1 MKDAT
6 IAVHGGQGVDKD
18 THSRALPIYQTA
30 SYLFDN
36 TEHAA
41 ALFGLTQAG
50 NIYTRLQN
58 PTTDVLE
65 KRISMLDKGVGAIA
79 TASGM
84 SAIMY
89 SVLNIVSAGDEIV
102 SSTAL
107 YGGTYTLFPH
117 LFKNM
122 GINAKFVSTNKIE
135 DYEKAITSKTKL
147 IYAETLA
154 NPKLNIL
161 DVEKLAELAHSY
173 NIPLIVDNTV
183 PTPYLLKPVDFG
195 ADIVVYSAT
204 KFLGGHGTTLA
215 GLLVDSGKFDW
226 EKSGKFPGLV
236 EPDETYHGV
245 SYTKNYKN
253 MAYIIKARVSLMRD
267 TGAVLSPMSSFL
279 ITQGM
284 ETLHVRMKQH
294 CENALKVAKFLESHK
309 NVAWVTYPGLPSHND
324 YNLVE
329 KYLPKGQGA
338 MIGFGIKG
346 GKEAG
351 AKFINNVKLLS
362 HLANIGD
369 AKSLVIHPASTTH
382 AQLTEEE
389 QLACGVSPD
398 YIRLSIG
405 IEDIEDILED
415 IDNALNNIQ

>member
-6 IAVHGGQGVDKD
+6 IAVHGGQNVDKD

-41 ALFGLTQAG
+41 NLFGLKEAG

-65 KRISMLDKGVGAIA
+65 KRITMLDKGVGAIA

-107 YGGTYTLFPH
+107 YGGTYTLFSH

-135 DYEKAITSKTKL
+135 DYEKAITPKTKL

-161 DVEKLAELAHSY
+161 DVEKLADLAHSY

-183 PTPYLLKPVDFG
+183 PTPYLLKSVDFG

-226 EKSGKFPGLV
+226 EKLGKFPGLV
-236 EPDETYHGV
+236 DPDETYHGV
-245 SYTKNYKN
+245 SYTKSYKN

-294 CENALKVAKFLESHK
+294 CENALKIAKFLESHK
-309 NVAWVTYPGLPSHND
+309 NVAWVTYPGLPSHPD

-389 QLACGVSPD
+389 QIACGVSPD

-405 IEDIEDILED
+405 IEDAEDILED
-415 IDNALNNIQ
+415 INQALEKI

>member
-6 IAVHGGQGVDKD
+6 IAVHGGQNVDKD

-30 SYLFDN
+30 SYMFDN

-41 ALFGLTQAG
+41 NLFGLKEAG

-65 KRISMLDKGVGAIA
+65 KRISLLDNGVGAIA

-89 SVLNIVSAGDEIV
+89 SVLNIVSSGDEIV

-107 YGGTYTLFPH
+107 YGGTYTLFSH

-135 DYEKAITSKTKL
+135 DYEKAITPKTKL

-161 DVEKLAELAHSY
+161 DVEGLAKLAHSY

-204 KFLGGHGTTLA
+204 KFIGGHGTTLA

-226 EKSGKFPGLV
+226 EKSGKFPQLV

-245 SYTKNYKN
+245 SYTKAYKN
-253 MAYIIKARVSLMRD
+253 LAYIIKARVSLMRD

-294 CENALKVAKFLESHK
+294 CENALKVAKFLETHK
-309 NVAWVTYPGLPSHND
+309 NVEWVTYPGLPSHLD
-324 YNLVE
+324 YALVD

-346 GKEAG
+346 GKAAG

-382 AQLTEEE
+382 SQLTEEE
-389 QLACGVSPD
+389 QIACGVSPD

-415 IDNALNNIQ
+415 IDQALNKI

>member
-6 IAVHGGQGVDKD
+6 IAVHGGQIVDKD

-30 SYLFDN
+30 SYMFDN

-41 ALFGLTQAG
+41 NLFGLKEAG

-84 SAIMY
+84 AAIMY

-107 YGGTYTLFPH
+107 YGGTYTLFSH

-135 DYEKAITSKTKL
+135 DYEKAITPKTKL

-161 DVEKLAELAHSY
+161 DIERLAELAHSY

-215 GLLVDSGKFDW
+215 GLLVDGGKFDW
-226 EKSGKFPGLV
+226 EKSGKFPQLV

-245 SYTKNYKN
+245 SYTKSYKN

-267 TGAVLSPMSSFL
+267 TGAVLSPISSFL

-294 CENALKVAKFLESHK
+294 CENALKAAKFLETHK
-309 NVAWVTYPGLPSHND
+309 NVAWVTYPGLPSHPD

-346 GKEAG
+346 GKTAG

-382 AQLTEEE
+382 SQLTEEE
-389 QLACGVSPD
+389 QIACGVSPD

-405 IEDIEDILED
+405 IEDIDDILED
-415 IDNALNNIQ
+415 IDQALNKI